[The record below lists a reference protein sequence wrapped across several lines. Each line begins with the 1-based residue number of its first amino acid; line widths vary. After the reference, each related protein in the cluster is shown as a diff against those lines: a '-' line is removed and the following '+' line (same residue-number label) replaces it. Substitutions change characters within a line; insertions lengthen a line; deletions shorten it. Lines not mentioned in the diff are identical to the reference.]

1 VKKSNI
7 AGLIGKWLAEL
18 FSSKYA
24 EIEANLYEFKD
35 EFK

>member
-7 AGLIGKWLAEL
+7 AGLIGKWFAEL

-24 EIEANLYEFKD
+24 EIEANLYEFKY